1 MGPTI
6 LITAASQLHQGPH
19 PCTDIVL
26 QLVQVGL
33 DVVGLVL
40 GVTRTGGGIL
50 GGLLQL
56 VKRRTQ

>member
-1 MGPTI
+1 MCTTM
-6 LITAASQLHQGPH
+6 LNTALKDPH
-19 PCTDIVL
+19 PGANVVL

-40 GVTRTGGGIL
+40 GIAGTGGGIL

-56 VKRRTQ
+56 MKRRTQ